1 MQQMYNQQYQASML
15 QQSMYQQNMA
25 QQQQY
30 DQMYQAAGGAMTGAG
45 IGLGSLAL
53 LAGGCSVM

>member
-1 MQQMYNQQYQASML
+1 ML

-30 DQMYQAAGGAMTGAG
+30 DQIYQAAGGAMTGAG